1 MGRISLLIGRFN
13 DLILYSGKEYG
24 FATPIILVVMVVV
37 LIITARKGKAETE
50 EL

>member
-24 FATPIILVVMVVV
+24 FATPIILVIMIVV
-37 LIITARKGKAETE
+37 LVLTTRKKKTE
-50 EL
+50 EEA